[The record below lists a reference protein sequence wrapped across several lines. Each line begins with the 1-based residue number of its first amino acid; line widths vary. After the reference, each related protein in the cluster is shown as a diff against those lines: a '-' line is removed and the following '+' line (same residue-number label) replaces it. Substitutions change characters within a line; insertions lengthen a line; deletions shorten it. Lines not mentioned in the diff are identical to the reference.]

1 MLVLFNSISSLNVE
15 YLKNCYDF
23 KFYNY
28 FQLKKYNLIDDII
41 RSMIVERS
49 DLDKEERRAL
59 FSAWGR
65 IYLQIGDI
73 FGAEQK
79 FAEARRL
86 RKM

>member
-1 MLVLFNSISSLNVE
+1 M
-15 YLKNCYDF
+15 
-23 KFYNY
+23 
-28 FQLKKYNLIDDII
+28 KKYNLIDDII
-41 RSMIVERS
+41 RGMILDRS
-49 DLDKEERRAL
+49 DLSKEERRAL

-86 RKM
+86 REM

>member
-1 MLVLFNSISSLNVE
+1 M
-15 YLKNCYDF
+15 
-23 KFYNY
+23 
-28 FQLKKYNLIDDII
+28 
-41 RSMIVERS
+41 RSMIVEGS

>member
-1 MLVLFNSISSLNVE
+1 MAVRLVSN
-15 YLKNCYDF
+15 
-23 KFYNY
+23 
-28 FQLKKYNLIDDII
+28 
-41 RSMIVERS
+41 
-49 DLDKEERRAL
+49 KEERRAL

>member
-1 MLVLFNSISSLNVE
+1 MLS
-15 YLKNCYDF
+15 KM
-23 KFYNY
+23 
-28 FQLKKYNLIDDII
+28 KKYNLIDDII
-41 RSMIVERS
+41 RGLL
-49 DLDKEERRAL
+49 LDDQVSKEHKRAL

-86 RKM
+86 REM